1 MTSGWSLPWEAPWFA
16 PLAGWGPG
24 LPAPD
29 AAATFPDD
37 LPDALNRLGPLPVRF
52 VPQSALPDGMAY
64 EQFIFDTGSVPTRT
78 NLHDAFNG
86 LCWHRFPQTKL
97 GLNRLQAAEIARA
110 GVGAVRG
117 PLRDALTL
125 FDENAAL
132 LQAPPP
138 LWDALLAQVRPTTVI
153 HLAAETGTGQ
163 SLTESSRH
171 VNVNLM
177 GTSAMLDAFVRKGIV
192 PGHFVLT
199 SSRAVY
205 GEGLWLDAAGKPVSP
220 GLRDKE
226 TASRSRRPLEETV
239 FEEAWGQ
246 SSPLF
251 AGQD

>member
-1 MTSGWSLPWEAPWFA
+1 MTSGWSLPWEAPWFD
-16 PLAGWGPG
+16 PLAGWGRG

-29 AAATFPDD
+29 AAGTFPDD

-132 LQAPPP
+132 LQAPPE
-138 LWDALLAQVRPTTVI
+138 LWEALLARDWQRLFLDQRGLWAQSRLVVFGHALLEKLVSPYKSITAHVLRWPVPPELGADLSAWDAWLAQAVSADRLQAKPFTPLPVLGMPGWWPANADPAFYADTTVF
-153 HLAAETGTGQ
+153 
-163 SLTESSRH
+163 R
-171 VNVNLM
+171 
-177 GTSAMLDAFVRKGIV
+177 
-192 PGHFVLT
+192 PP
-199 SSRAVY
+199 RA
-205 GEGLWLDAAGKPVSP
+205 
-220 GLRDKE
+220 
-226 TASRSRRPLEETV
+226 
-239 FEEAWGQ
+239 
-246 SSPLF
+246 
-251 AGQD
+251 

>member
-29 AAATFPDD
+29 AAGTFPDD

-52 VPQSALPDGMAY
+52 VPQSALPDGTAY

-132 LQAPPP
+132 LQAPPE
-138 LWDALLAQVRPTTVI
+138 LWEALLARDWQRLFLDQRGLWAQSRLVVFGHALLEKLVSPYKSITAHVLRWPVPPGLGADLSAWDAWLAQAVSADRLQAKPFTPLPVLGVPGWWPANADPAFYADTTVF
-153 HLAAETGTGQ
+153 
-163 SLTESSRH
+163 R
-171 VNVNLM
+171 
-177 GTSAMLDAFVRKGIV
+177 
-192 PGHFVLT
+192 PP
-199 SSRAVY
+199 RA
-205 GEGLWLDAAGKPVSP
+205 
-220 GLRDKE
+220 
-226 TASRSRRPLEETV
+226 
-239 FEEAWGQ
+239 
-246 SSPLF
+246 
-251 AGQD
+251 